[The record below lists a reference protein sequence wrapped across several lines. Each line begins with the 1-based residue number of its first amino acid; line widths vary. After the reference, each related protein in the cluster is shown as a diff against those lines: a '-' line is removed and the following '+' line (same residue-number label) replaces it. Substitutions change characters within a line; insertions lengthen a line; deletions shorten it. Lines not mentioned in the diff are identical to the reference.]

1 MAMDV
6 IDGLLR
12 IKRIRESSRESDM
25 RAARQQ
31 LEMAAEALRRA
42 SDEQKQR
49 DHERTTREQSLYE
62 EVCKR
67 TVVVR
72 ELDDLKYEVDTMKE
86 AAKQDAQAVV
96 DAQAQRQT
104 RRTEFDSATG
114 AWRLAAQA
122 TQKFEDLSSEQR
134 AQRAAHA
141 EWLADLELEE
151 FSVRSP
157 LTLDLEESE
166 EEA

>member
-1 MAMDV
+1 MDV

-12 IKRIRESSRESDM
+12 IKRIRENSRDSEM
-25 RAARQQ
+25 RQARQQ
-31 LEMAAEALRRA
+31 LEMAAESLRCV
-42 SDEQKQR
+42 SDVQKQH
-49 DHERTTREQSLYE
+49 DNERRIREQSLYE

-67 TVVVR
+67 TVVIR
-72 ELDDLKYEVDTMKE
+72 ELDDLRYEVDSMKE

-96 DAQAQRQT
+96 DAHAQRQAC
-104 RRTEFDSATG
+104 RTEFDSAAS

-141 EWLADLELEE
+141 EWLADMELEE
-151 FSVRSP
+151 HSGRRPHAVE
-157 LTLDLEESE
+157 LDEIE

>member
-1 MAMDV
+1 MDV

-12 IKRIRESSRESDM
+12 IKRVRETSRETEM
-25 RAARQQ
+25 RLARQK
-31 LEMAAEALRRA
+31 LEQAAEALRRA
-42 SDEQKQR
+42 SEEQKQR
-49 DHERTTREQSLYE
+49 DRERTQREQSLYE

-72 ELDDLKYEVDTMKE
+72 ELDDLKHEVDTMKE
-86 AAKQDAQAVV
+86 AARTDAQAVV

-104 RRTEFDSATG
+104 RRQEFDTATG
-114 AWRLAAQA
+114 SWRLAAQA
-122 TQKFEDLSSEQR
+122 TRKFEDLSSEQR
-134 AQRAAHA
+134 IERAAHA

-151 FSVRSP
+151 HAGRRPIV
-157 LTLDLEESE
+157 LEMEESE